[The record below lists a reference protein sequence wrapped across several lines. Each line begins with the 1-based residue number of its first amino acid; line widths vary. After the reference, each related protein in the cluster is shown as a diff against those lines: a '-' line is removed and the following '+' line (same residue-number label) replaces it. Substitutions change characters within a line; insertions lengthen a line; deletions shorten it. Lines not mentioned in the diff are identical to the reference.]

1 MHARAEDL
9 DDFLNT
15 LEGLIDQTTI
25 RVSALGPVV
34 ASHGGPGV
42 IGICF
47 TVKN

>member
-9 DDFLNT
+9 DEFLNMFGT
-15 LEGLIDQTTI
+15 QVDKSNM
-25 RVSALGPVV
+25 RVTALGPVV

-47 TVKN
+47 TLKN